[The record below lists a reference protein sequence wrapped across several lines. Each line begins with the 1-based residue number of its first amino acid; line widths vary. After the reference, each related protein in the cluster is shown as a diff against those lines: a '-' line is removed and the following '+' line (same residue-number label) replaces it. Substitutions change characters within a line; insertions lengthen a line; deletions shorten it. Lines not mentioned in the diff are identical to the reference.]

1 MEIATKLYMAPV
13 VEEQLP
19 EAVISEI
26 RKEPLAVKPEAVK
39 VEMPDQVAQKVLTE
53 LQIRELEAVVRQIM

>member
-1 MEIATKLYMAPV
+1 METATKLNMAPV

-19 EAVISEI
+19 QECISENG
-26 RKEPLAVKPEAVK
+26 KEPLAEKPEAVK
-39 VEMPDQVAQKVLTE
+39 VEMPGQVVQTVLTE